1 MKRTIVPF
9 GPQHPVL
16 AEPLV
21 LDLVLEDEKVI
32 DAIPTIGYIHRGLEA
47 MVDRVEYTEM
57 GFVVERICG
66 ICSFMHGMGYCLA
79 LESIM
84 SVEVPDRARWLRIIW
99 AEISRIQSHLLW
111 LGLGADAF
119 GFENLFM
126 HCWRMREEI
135 LDIFEKTT
143 GGRIIH
149 SVNRI
154 GGVKRDISDSELIAI
169 VARLDGLGKAFEATA
184 RVFANDP
191 SIRHR
196 MSGVGVLS
204 MADARAVDAVGPMA
218 RASGVRMD
226 TRLAGQNLYD
236 QIEFEPVLE
245 TAGDCLARVVVRMR
259 EVRQSIDL
267 IHQMV
272 DKMPKGEGLP
282 LENKPRGNPSGET
295 FTRLEQPRGEVVYYV
310 KANGTKYLERFRART
325 PTFANIPAMIKLVKG
340 CDLADV
346 PNIILTID
354 PCISC
359 TER

>member
-1 MKRTIVPF
+1 MKRTVIPF

-16 AEPLV
+16 PEPLV
-21 LDLVLEDEKVI
+21 LDLILEDEKVV
-32 DAIPTIGYIHRGLEA
+32 DAVPTIGYIHRGLEM
-47 MVDRVEYTEM
+47 MVEKVEYTEM

-66 ICSFMHGMGYCLA
+66 ICSFMHGMGYCLS

-84 SVEVPDRARWLRIIW
+84 GVEVPERARWLRLIW
-99 AEISRIQSHLLW
+99 AEISRVQSHLLW

-126 HCWRMREEI
+126 QVWRMREEV
-135 LDIFEKTT
+135 LDIFEQTT

-154 GGVKRDISDSELIAI
+154 GGVKRDIADAELAAI
-169 VARLDGLGKAFEATA
+169 LARLETLGRDFKTAA
-184 RVFANDP
+184 RVFATDP
-191 SIRHR
+191 SIAHR
-196 MSGVGVLS
+196 LGGVGVLT
-204 MADARAVDAVGPMA
+204 AEDARAIDAVGPMA
-218 RASGVRMD
+218 RASGIAMD
-226 TRLAGQNLYD
+226 TRLSGEHLYD
-236 QIEFEPVLE
+236 QLAFEPVIE
-245 TAGDCLARVVVRMR
+245 TAGDCLARVLVRIR
-259 EVRQSIDL
+259 EVEQSIDL
-267 IHQMV
+267 IRQAIER
-272 DKMPKGEGLP
+272 MPKGEGLP
-282 LENKPRGNPSGET
+282 LENRPRGNPSGEV

-310 KANGTKYLERFRART
+310 KANGTKNLERFRART
-325 PTFANIPAMIKLVKG
+325 PTFANLPAMIKLVKG

>member
-1 MKRTIVPF
+1 V
-9 GPQHPVL
+9 
-16 AEPLV
+16 E
-21 LDLVLEDEKVI
+21 
-32 DAIPTIGYIHRGLEA
+32 
-47 MVDRVEYTEM
+47 RVEYTEM

-66 ICSFMHGMGYCLA
+66 ICSFMHGMGYCVS

-84 SVEVPDRARWLRIIW
+84 NVEVPERARWLRIIW

-126 HCWRMREEI
+126 HCWRMREQI
-135 LDIFEKTT
+135 LDIFEQTT

-154 GGVKRDISDSELIAI
+154 GGVKRDIADTELTAI
-169 VARLDGLGKAFEATA
+169 VAKLEELGNAFAATA
-184 RVFANDP
+184 RVFAKDP
-191 SIRHR
+191 SINHR
-196 MSGVGVLS
+196 LAGVGVLS
-204 MADARAVDAVGPMA
+204 AADARAVDAVGPMA
-218 RASGVRMD
+218 RASGVVMD
-226 TRLAGQNLYD
+226 TRLSGTFGYD
-236 QIEFEPVLE
+236 QLTIEPVLE

-259 EVRQSIDL
+259 EVQQSIGL
-267 IHQMV
+267 VRQAV
-272 DKMPKGEGLP
+272 EKMPKGEGLAI
-282 LENKPRGNPSGET
+282 ETKVRGLPSGET
-295 FTRLEQPRGEVVYYV
+295 FARLEQPRGEVLYYV
-310 KANGTKYLERFRART
+310 KANGTKNLERFRART

>member
-16 AEPLV
+16 PEPLV
-21 LDLVLEDEKVI
+21 LDLLLEDEKVV
-32 DAIPTIGYIHRGLEA
+32 DAVPTIGYIHRGLEA
-47 MVDRVEYTEM
+47 MVDRVEFTEM

-84 SVEVPDRARWLRIIW
+84 NVEVPDRARWLRIIW

-154 GGVKRDISDSELIAI
+154 GGVKRDISDSELAAI
-169 VARLDGLGKAFEATA
+169 LVRLDKLGKAFDATVK
-184 RVFANDP
+184 VFASDA

-196 MSGVGVLS
+196 LGGVGVLS
-204 MADARAVDAVGPMA
+204 EADARAVDAVGPMA

-236 QIEFEPVLE
+236 HIEFEPVLE

-295 FTRLEQPRGEVVYYV
+295 FTRLEQPRGEVLYYV

-325 PTFANIPAMIKLVKG
+325 PTFANVPAMIKLVKG

>member
-1 MKRTIVPF
+1 MKRTTIPF

-16 AEPLV
+16 PEPLV
-21 LDLVLEDEKVI
+21 LDLILMDEKVV
-32 DAIPTIGYIHRGLEA
+32 DAIPTIGYIHRGLEM
-47 MVDRVEYTEM
+47 MVERVEYTEM

-66 ICSFMHGMGYCLA
+66 ICSFMHGMGYCVS

-84 SVEVPDRARWLRIIW
+84 NVEVPERAGWLRLIW
-99 AEISRIQSHLLW
+99 AEMSRIQSHLLW

-126 HCWRMREEI
+126 HCWRMRERI

-154 GGVKRDISDSELIAI
+154 GGVKRDVSDSELAAI
-169 VARLDGLGKAFEATA
+169 LAELQDLGKAFAETA
-184 RVFANDP
+184 RVFGTDP

-196 MSGVGVLS
+196 LSGVGVLTNEE
-204 MADARAVDAVGPMA
+204 ALAVDVVGPMA
-218 RASGVRMD
+218 RASGIATD
-226 TRLAGQNLYD
+226 TRMTGTYMYD
-236 QIEFEPVLE
+236 RIDFVPVIE
-245 TAGDCLARVVVRMR
+245 TAGDCLARVLVRLR
-259 EVRQSIDL
+259 EVEQSID
-267 IHQMV
+267 IVRQAI
-272 DKMPKGEGLP
+272 DRMPKGEGQPIETKVRGLP
-282 LENKPRGNPSGET
+282 NGEA

-310 KANGTKYLERFRART
+310 KANGTKNLERFRART
-325 PTFANIPAMIKLVKG
+325 PTFANLPAMIQLGKG

>member
-16 AEPLV
+16 PEPIV
-21 LDLVLEDEKVI
+21 LDLLLEDEKVV

-47 MVDRVEYTEM
+47 MVDRVEFTEM

-84 SVEVPDRARWLRIIW
+84 NVEVPDRARWLRIIW

-169 VARLDGLGKAFEATA
+169 VARLDELGKAFDKTA
-184 RVFANDP
+184 KVFASDA

-196 MSGVGVLS
+196 LSGVGVLS

-226 TRLAGQNLYD
+226 TRLTGQNLYD
-236 QIEFEPVLE
+236 QLDFEPVLG
-245 TAGDCLARVVVRMR
+245 TAGDCLARVVVRLR

-267 IHQMV
+267 VHQMV
-272 DKMPKGEGLP
+272 DKMPKGDGLP

>member
-1 MKRTIVPF
+1 MKRTVVPM

-16 AEPLV
+16 PEPIV
-21 LDLVLEDEKVI
+21 LDLVLEDEKVV
-32 DAIPTIGYIHRGLEA
+32 DAVPTIGYIHRGLEM
-47 MVDRVEYTEM
+47 MVEKVEFTEM

-66 ICSFMHGMGYCLA
+66 ICSFMHGMGYCLSI
-79 LESIM
+79 ESIM
-84 SVEVPDRARWLRIIW
+84 NLEVPERARWLRLIW

-126 HCWRMREEI
+126 HTWRMREQI

-149 SVNRI
+149 SVNKI
-154 GGVKRDISDSELIAI
+154 GGVRRDISDSELAAI
-169 VARLDGLGKAFEATA
+169 LAELRALGEAFKGAS
-184 RVFANDP
+184 RVFATDATV
-191 SIRHR
+191 RHR
-196 MSGVGVLS
+196 LTGVGVLT
-204 MADARAVDAVGPMA
+204 MQDAIDVDAVGPMA
-218 RASGVRMD
+218 RASGIRMD

-236 QIEFEPVLE
+236 RIDFEPVVE
-245 TAGDCLARVVVRMR
+245 KDGDCLARVLVRMR
-259 EVRQSIDL
+259 EIDQSID
-267 IHQMV
+267 IIGQAI
-272 DKMPKGEGLP
+272 DRMPKGDGQP
-282 LENKPRGNPSGET
+282 LEVRPRGNPLGEVI
-295 FTRLEQPRGEVVYYV
+295 TRLEQPRGEVAYYV
-310 KANGTKYLERFRART
+310 KGNGTKNLERFRART
-325 PTFANIPAMIKLVKG
+325 PTFANVPAMIKLVKG

>member
-1 MKRTIVPF
+1 MKRTVIPF

-16 AEPLV
+16 PDPIV
-21 LDLVLEDEKVI
+21 LDLVLEAAQVV
-32 DAIPTIGYIHRGLEA
+32 DAIPTIGYIHRGLEM
-47 MVDRVEYTEM
+47 MVERVEYTEM
-57 GFVVERICG
+57 GFVAERICG
-66 ICSFMHGMGYCLA
+66 ICSFMHGMGYCVS

-84 SVEVPDRARWLRIIW
+84 NIEVPERARWLRLIW

-154 GGVKRDISDSELIAI
+154 GGVKRDIADSELEAI
-169 VARLDGLGKAFEATA
+169 LVQLQELGEAFKETA
-184 RVFANDP
+184 RIFATDP
-191 SIRHR
+191 SIAHR
-196 MSGVGVLS
+196 LGGVGILS
-204 MADARAVDAVGPMA
+204 AADAHETAAVGPMA
-218 RASGVRMD
+218 RASGIRMD
-226 TRLAGQNLYD
+226 TRLNGQFGYD
-236 QIEFEPVLE
+236 EIELEPVVE
-245 TAGDCLARVVVRMR
+245 TAGDCLARAVVRMR
-259 EVRQSIDL
+259 EVEQSID
-267 IHQMV
+267 IIRQAIG
-272 DKMPKGEGLP
+272 KMPRGEGMP
-282 LENKPRGNPSGET
+282 LETRPRGLPNGEV
-295 FTRLEQPRGEVVYYV
+295 FTRLEQPRGEVLYYV
-310 KANGTKYLERFRART
+310 KANGTKNLERFRART

>member
-1 MKRTIVPF
+1 MKRTTIPF

-16 AEPLV
+16 PEPIV
-21 LDLVLEDEKVI
+21 LDLILEDEKVI
-32 DAIPTIGYIHRGLEA
+32 DAIPTIGYIHRGLEM
-47 MVDRVEYTEM
+47 MVERVEYTEM

-66 ICSFMHGMGYCLA
+66 ICSFMHGMGYSA
-79 LESIM
+79 SLESIM
-84 SVEVPDRARWLRIIW
+84 NVEVPERARWLRLIW
-99 AEISRIQSHLLW
+99 AEISRVQSHLLW

-154 GGVKRDISDSELIAI
+154 GGVKRDIADSELAAI
-169 VARLDGLGKAFEATA
+169 LAQLQTLGTAFKETS
-184 RVFANDP
+184 RVFGTDP

-196 MSGVGVLS
+196 LSGVGVLS
-204 MADARAVDAVGPMA
+204 TADARAVDAVGPMA
-218 RASGVRMD
+218 RASGIRMD
-226 TRLAGQNLYD
+226 TRLSGTFMYD
-236 QIEFEPVLE
+236 QIDFEPVVE
-245 TAGDCLARVVVRMR
+245 TAGDCLARVLVRLR
-259 EVRQSIDL
+259 EVEQSID
-267 IHQMV
+267 IIRQAV
-272 DKMPKGEGLP
+272 DKMPKGEGMA
-282 LENKPRGNPSGET
+282 LENKPRGNPTGEV
-295 FTRLEQPRGEVVYYV
+295 FTRLEQPRGEVLYYV
-310 KANGTKYLERFRART
+310 KANGTKNLERFRART

-340 CDLADV
+340 SDLADV
-346 PNIILTID
+346 PQIILTID

>member
-1 MKRTIVPF
+1 MKRTVIPF

-16 AEPLV
+16 PEPIV
-21 LDLVLEDEKVI
+21 LDLILEDERVV
-32 DAIPTIGYIHRGLEA
+32 DAVPTIGYIHRGLEM
-47 MVDRVEYTEM
+47 MVERVEYTEM

-66 ICSFMHGMGYCLA
+66 ICSFMHGMGYCVS

-84 SVEVPDRARWLRIIW
+84 KIEVPERAQWLRLIW

-143 GGRIIH
+143 GGRVIH

-154 GGVKRDISDSELIAI
+154 GGVKRDISDAELAAI
-169 VARLDGLGKAFEATA
+169 LVRLEELGKEFKKTA
-184 RVFANDP
+184 SVFSTDP
-191 SIRHR
+191 SIAHR
-196 MSGVGVLS
+196 LGGVGVLS
-204 MADARAVDAVGPMA
+204 AEEALTTATVGPMA
-218 RASGVRMD
+218 RASGIATD
-226 TRLAGQNLYD
+226 TRLNGANLYN
-236 QIEFEPVLE
+236 QIEFQPITE
-245 TAGDCLARVVVRMR
+245 TAGDCLARVVVRLR
-259 EVRQSIDL
+259 EVDQSIDM
-267 IHQMV
+267 IRQAI
-272 DKMPKGEGLP
+272 DKMPKGEGLA
-282 LENKPRGNPSGET
+282 LENKPRGNPVGET

-325 PTFANIPAMIKLVKG
+325 PTFANVPAMIQLVKG
-340 CDLADV
+340 CELADV

>member
-1 MKRTIVPF
+1 MKRTVVPF

-16 AEPLV
+16 PEPLV
-21 LDLVLEDEKVI
+21 LDLILEDEKVV
-32 DAIPTIGYIHRGLEA
+32 DAVPTIGYIHRGLEM
-47 MVDRVEYTEM
+47 MVERVEYSEM
-57 GFVVERICG
+57 GFVAERICG
-66 ICSFMHGMGYCLA
+66 ICSFMHGMGYCVS

-84 SVEVPDRARWLRIIW
+84 NVEVPERARWLRVIW

-126 HCWRMREEI
+126 DCWRMREEI

-154 GGVKRDISDSELIAI
+154 GGVKRDVSDSELAAI
-169 VARLDGLGKAFEATA
+169 LVKLEDLGRAFDRTA
-184 RVFANDP
+184 GVFANDP
-191 SIRHR
+191 SIHHR
-196 MSGVGVLS
+196 LAGVGVLS
-204 MADARAVDAVGPMA
+204 ATDARAVDAVGPMA
-218 RASGVRMD
+218 RASGVVMD
-226 TRLAGQNLYD
+226 TRLSGTSGYD
-236 QIEFEPVLE
+236 QLDFEPVTE

-259 EVRQSIDL
+259 EVRQSVDL
-267 IHQMV
+267 VRQAIAR
-272 DKMPKGEGLP
+272 MPKGEGLP
-282 LENKPRGNPSGET
+282 LETRPRGNPAGET
-295 FTRLEQPRGEVVYYV
+295 FTRLEQPRGEVLYYV
-310 KANGTKYLERFRART
+310 KANGTKNLERFRART

>member
-1 MKRTIVPF
+1 MKRTTMPF

-16 AEPLV
+16 PEPLV
-21 LDLVLEDEKVI
+21 LDLILEDERVI
-32 DAIPTIGYIHRGLEA
+32 DAIPTIGYIHRGLEM
-47 MVDRVEYTEM
+47 MVERVEYTEM
-57 GFVVERICG
+57 GFVAERICG
-66 ICSFMHGMGYCLA
+66 ICSFMHGMGYCVS

-84 SVEVPDRARWLRIIW
+84 NVEVPERARWLRVIW
-99 AEISRIQSHLLW
+99 AEISRVQSHLLW

-154 GGVKRDISDSELIAI
+154 GGVKRDVSDSELAAI
-169 VARLDGLGKAFEATA
+169 VVKLDELGTAFDATA
-184 RVFANDP
+184 RVFAKDP

-204 MADARAVDAVGPMA
+204 ADDARAVDAVGPMA
-218 RASGVRMD
+218 RASGVVMD
-226 TRLAGQNLYD
+226 TRLSGTYGYD
-236 QIEFEPVLE
+236 RLDFEPVIE

-259 EVRQSIDL
+259 EVTQSIGL
-267 IHQMV
+267 VRQAV
-272 DKMPKGEGLP
+272 DKMPKGDGMA
-282 LENKPRGNPSGET
+282 LETKPRGNPTGEV
-295 FTRLEQPRGEVVYYV
+295 FTRLEQPRGEVLYYV
-310 KANGTKYLERFRART
+310 KGNGTKNLERFRART

-340 CDLADV
+340 CELADV

>member
-1 MKRTIVPF
+1 MKRTIVPM

-16 AEPLV
+16 PEPLV
-21 LDLVLEDEKVI
+21 LDLILQDEKVI
-32 DAIPTIGYIHRGLEA
+32 DAVPTIGYVHRGLEA
-47 MVDRVEYTEM
+47 MVERVEYTEM

-66 ICSFMHGMGYCLA
+66 ICSFMHGMGYCLGI
-79 LESIM
+79 EDIM
-84 SVEVPDRARWLRIIW
+84 GVEVPERARWLRLIW
-99 AEISRIQSHLLW
+99 AEIARVQSHLLW

-135 LDIFEKTT
+135 LDIFEQTT

-154 GGVKRDISDSELIAI
+154 GGVRRDMSDSELVAI
-169 VARLDGLGKAFEATA
+169 VARLERLGQAFEETA
-184 RVFANDP
+184 RIFQTDP

-196 MSGVGVLS
+196 LSGVGVLS
-204 MADARAVDAVGPMA
+204 REDAHAVGAVGPMA
-218 RASGVRMD
+218 RASGIGMD
-226 TRLAGQNLYD
+226 TRLSGTYLYD
-236 QIEFEPVLE
+236 QLDFEPVVE
-245 TAGDCLARVVVRMR
+245 TDGDCLARVLVRVR
-259 EVRQSIDL
+259 EVTQAIGLVRQL
-267 IHQMV
+267 V
-272 DKMPKGEGLP
+272 DKMPKGEDHPLDTKVRGLP
-282 LENKPRGNPSGET
+282 NGET
-295 FTRLEQPRGEVVYYV
+295 FIRLEQPRGEVIYYF

>member
-1 MKRTIVPF
+1 MKRTVIPM

-16 AEPLV
+16 PEPLV
-21 LDLVLEDEKVI
+21 LDLILEDEKVV
-32 DAIPTIGYIHRGLEA
+32 DAVPTIGYIHRGLEM
-47 MVDRVEYTEM
+47 MVERVEYTEM

-66 ICSFMHGMGYCLA
+66 ICSFMHGMGYCVS
-79 LESIM
+79 LETMMNI
-84 SVEVPDRARWLRIIW
+84 EVPDRARWLRLIW

-126 HCWRMREEI
+126 HCWRMREEV

-154 GGVKRDISDSELIAI
+154 GGVKRDVSDTELAAI
-169 VARLDGLGKAFEATA
+169 LVRLQDLGEAFKATA
-184 RVFANDP
+184 EVFGSDP
-191 SIRHR
+191 SIAHR
-196 MSGVGVLS
+196 LGGVGVLS
-204 MADARAVDAVGPMA
+204 AEGALAAAAVGPMA
-218 RASGVRMD
+218 RASGIATD
-226 TRLAGQNLYD
+226 TRLNGANLYD
-236 QIEFEPVLE
+236 QIEFQPVVE
-245 TAGDCLARVVVRMR
+245 NTGDCLARVVVRLR
-259 EVRQSIDL
+259 EIDQSID
-267 IHQMV
+267 IVRQAI
-272 DKMPKGEGLP
+272 DKMPKGEGQP
-282 LENKPRGNPSGET
+282 LEIKPRGNPQGEV
-295 FTRLEQPRGEVVYYV
+295 FTRLEQPRGEVLYYV

-325 PTFANIPAMIKLVKG
+325 PTFANIPAMIQLVKG

>member
-1 MKRTIVPF
+1 MKRTVVPM

-16 AEPLV
+16 PEPLV
-21 LDLVLEDEKVI
+21 LDLILEDERVV
-32 DAIPTIGYIHRGLEA
+32 DAIPTIGYVHRGLEA
-47 MVDRVEYTEM
+47 LVERIEYTEF
-57 GFVVERICG
+57 GYVAERICG
-66 ICSFMHGMGYCLA
+66 ICSFMHGMGYCVS
-79 LESIM
+79 LEEIM
-84 SVEVPDRARWLRIIW
+84 AVEVPDRARWLRLVW
-99 AEISRIQSHLLW
+99 AELSRIHSHLLW

-143 GGRIIH
+143 GGRIIF

-154 GGVKRDISDSELIAI
+154 GGVRRDIEDSELRAI
-169 VARLDGLGKAFEATA
+169 VAKLAELGAAFEETA
-184 RVFANDP
+184 RVFETDP

-196 MSGVGVLS
+196 LSGVGVLS
-204 MADARAVDAVGPMA
+204 RADAHAVDAVGPMA
-218 RASGVRMD
+218 RASGIELDVR
-226 TRLAGQNLYD
+226 TGGEHLYRRLDFAPIVEQD
-236 QIEFEPVLE
+236 
-245 TAGDCLARVVVRMR
+245 GDCLARVKVRLR

-267 IHQMV
+267 VRQAV
-272 DKMPKGEGLP
+272 DRMPKGDGQAIEVKVRGLP
-282 LENKPRGNPSGET
+282 KGET
-295 FTRLEQPRGEVVYYV
+295 FTRLEQPRGEVVYYI
-310 KANGTKYLERFRART
+310 KANGTKFLERYRART

-346 PNIILTID
+346 PNIVLTID

>member
-1 MKRTIVPF
+1 MKRTIIPF

-16 AEPLV
+16 PEPLV
-21 LDLVLEDEKVI
+21 LDLILEDERVV
-32 DAIPTIGYIHRGLEA
+32 DAVPTIGYIHRGLEM
-47 MVDRVEYTEM
+47 MVERVEYTEM
-57 GFVVERICG
+57 GFVAERICG
-66 ICSFMHGMGYCLA
+66 ICSFMHGMGYCVS
-79 LESIM
+79 LEAIM
-84 SVEVPDRARWLRIIW
+84 NVEVPERARWLRIIW
-99 AEISRIQSHLLW
+99 AEISRVQSHLLW

-154 GGVKRDISDSELIAI
+154 GGVKRDVSDSELAAI
-169 VARLDGLGKAFEATA
+169 VAKLEELGKAFEKTA
-184 RVFANDP
+184 NVFGKDP

-196 MSGVGVLS
+196 LAGVGVLT
-204 MADARAVDAVGPMA
+204 ADDARAVDAVGPMA
-218 RASGVRMD
+218 RASGVVMD
-226 TRLAGQNLYD
+226 TRLSGTYGYD
-236 QIEFEPVLE
+236 QLDFEPVTE

-259 EVRQSIDL
+259 EVQQSIGL
-267 IHQMV
+267 VRQAV
-272 DKMPKGEGLP
+272 DKMPKGESMP
-282 LENKPRGNPSGET
+282 LENKPRGNPVGET
-295 FTRLEQPRGEVVYYV
+295 YTRLEQPRGEVLYYV
-310 KANGTKYLERFRART
+310 KGNGTKNLERFRART
-325 PTFANIPAMIKLVKG
+325 PTFANIPAMIKMVRG

>member
-1 MKRTIVPF
+1 MKRTTIPF

-16 AEPLV
+16 PEPIV
-21 LDLVLEDEKVI
+21 LDLILEDEKVI
-32 DAIPTIGYIHRGLEA
+32 DAIPTIGYIHRGLEM
-47 MVDRVEYTEM
+47 MVERVEYTEM

-66 ICSFMHGMGYCLA
+66 ICSFMHGMGYCVS

-84 SVEVPDRARWLRIIW
+84 NVEVPERARWLRLIW
-99 AEISRIQSHLLW
+99 AEISRVQSHLLW

-135 LDIFEKTT
+135 LDIFEQTT

-154 GGVKRDISDSELIAI
+154 GGVKRDISDTELAAI
-169 VARLDGLGKAFEATA
+169 LARLQKLGGEFKETA
-184 RVFANDP
+184 KVFGTDP

-196 MSGVGVLS
+196 LSGVGVLS
-204 MADARAVDAVGPMA
+204 MDDARAVDAVGPMA
-218 RASGVRMD
+218 RASGIAMD
-226 TRLAGQNLYD
+226 TRLSGTFMYD
-236 QIEFEPVLE
+236 QIEFEPIIE
-245 TAGDCLARVVVRMR
+245 TAGDCLARVVVRLR
-259 EVRQSIDL
+259 EVEQSID
-267 IHQMV
+267 IVRQAIE
-272 DKMPKGEGLP
+272 KMPKGEGMT
-282 LENKPRGNPSGET
+282 LENKPRGNPTGEV
-295 FTRLEQPRGEVVYYV
+295 FTRLEQPRGEVLYYV
-310 KANGTKYLERFRART
+310 KANGTKNLERFRART

-340 CDLADV
+340 SDLADV
-346 PNIILTID
+346 PQIILTID